1 MCAIVLD
8 GDFGMIGEA
17 KWDIEI
23 GRDFIYFEY
32 GKKHFVLRDIGSG
45 KYQIMQLESTEEI
58 KASELFE
65 KLKHYLQMIRG

>member
-1 MCAIVLD
+1 MS
-8 GDFGMIGEA
+8 GEVKA
-17 KWDIEI
+17 WDIEF

-45 KYQIMQLESTEEI
+45 KYQLMLPENTEEI

-65 KLKHYLQMIRG
+65 KLKQYLQMLRE